1 MVPQCGSYFCFSTH
15 VSNDVLAR
23 FFLSFKDSAMQS
35 VIPQRGCGSQKT
47 DHEKSWSESAS
58 RIQSSLS
65 EVAFGVDREEPFPR
79 ALCVTPQ
86 VEE

>member
-1 MVPQCGSYFCFSTH
+1 MVPQCGSYFCFSTR

-23 FFLSFKDSAMQS
+23 FFLSFKDSAMQ
-35 VIPQRGCGSQKT
+35 RGCGNQKT

-65 EVAFGVDREEPFPR
+65 EVPFGVDREEQFPR
-79 ALCVTPQ
+79 ALCVMPQ